1 MQDETDPLNRDY
13 FLISSG
19 VYSQFTSEAG
29 FLSTSS
35 CYMDL
40 ISSLFLLQELAK
52 PVTTETTLQP
62 SVSKDIIDELRKELQ
77 NMKDKMEK
85 DEKKLMKHIQILTND
100 LDGERKERA
109 SMQIEID
116 RLKKKVEIL
125 EGQ

>member
-1 MQDETDPLNRDY
+1 M
-13 FLISSG
+13 
-19 VYSQFTSEAG
+19 
-29 FLSTSS
+29 
-35 CYMDL
+35 
-40 ISSLFLLQELAK
+40 
-52 PVTTETTLQP
+52 TETTSQP
-62 SVSKDIIDELRKELQ
+62 SVSKDIIDELRKEIQ

-116 RLKKKVEIL
+116 RLKKRVGVL